1 METKEEKIVKIPES
15 ITINGVTYAVKDTP
29 ELQSFIQE
37 VAKVEKSKLYTQFE
51 ALKAQ
56 IKALSD
62 VQVVSDPNIEAMLA
76 KMKETFITKDDLKQ
90 SLAETVKEAVKPL
103 IETDAQNKKNTLD
116 AYRESLIKMNEGT
129 CIPELVKGETKEEI
143 DASLAES
150 IRIRAK
156 YPSPV
161 APHQP
166 QGKVTDPLLQQQF
179 QAQEQIPTPP
189 AQPAFQAPSSQ
200 PMPQVPNRPSPE
212 AGEDSGRI
220 RRMSQTE
227 FANNREQ
234 LLQQLQE
241 TYGG

>member
-56 IKALSD
+56 IKNLQD
-62 VQVVSDPNIEAMLA
+62 VQVIADPNAEALIT
-76 KMKETFITKDDLKQ
+76 KMKDLFVTKDDFKQ
-90 SLAETVKEAVKPL
+90 SLSETIKDAVKPL
-103 IETDAQNKKNTLD
+103 IDTDTKNRKDTLD
-116 AYRESLIKMNEGT
+116 QYRESLIKMNLGT
-129 CIPELVKGETKEEI
+129 CIPELVVGETKEEI
-143 DASLAES
+143 DAALKRS
-150 IRIRAK
+150 IELRSK

-161 APHQP
+161 AQP
-166 QGKVTDPLLQQQF
+166 NGKVTDPLLQQQ
-179 QAQEQIPTPP
+179 AHEQTPTPP
-189 AQPAFQAPSSQ
+189 AQPAPQGQ
-200 PMPQVPNRPSPE
+200 QMPQVPNRPSPE